1 METQEQAENKYLKQ
15 VLQNTINQKINTF
28 CINEIKNAINKSLSP
43 NLSLLEVRQIIF
55 LYNYFYHCSVRR
67 YLN

>member
-1 METQEQAENKYLKQ
+1 MEIQEQAENKYLKQ

-28 CINEIKNAINKSLSP
+28 CINEIKNAIKKSLSP

-55 LYNYFYHCSVRR
+55 LYNYLYHFSVKI
-67 YLN
+67 YQN